1 MEFEELK
8 EFQKD
13 VKKLKKKFRSIND
26 DISTLK
32 KVIAAEPNQR
42 PPFSY
47 EINGLGIAKCVIK
60 VKKIACRALKGKGVN
75 TGLRLVYAYFEEEE
89 NILLIELYFKADQ
102 ENENRER
109 ILKYLKEDK

>member
-13 VKKLKKKFRSIND
+13 VKKLKKKFRSLDD
-26 DISTLK
+26 DIKTLK
-32 KVIAAEPNQR
+32 KVLAVEPNQR

-47 EINGLGIAKCVIK
+47 EISGLGIVDCVIK
-60 VKKIACRALKGKGVN
+60 VKKIACRSLKGKGVN

-102 ENENRER
+102 ANENRER
-109 ILKYLKEDK
+109 ILKYLKEEE